1 MDDQSQVRPATSRFR
16 WNICGLLFFATV
28 IAYMDRGVLGNLELQ
43 LEQSLH
49 FSSVAYG
56 YISASFLFTY
66 AIGFLIA
73 GWLTDKLGIR
83 TSFIIAIAFWSF
95 AAMAPGAA
103 TSAVTLGVAMFLL
116 GFGESANFP
125 ACMKT
130 VAEWFPKRERALAA
144 GLFNAGANVGNM
156 LVPGF
161 VAILATYLNWRMA
174 FVAAGSLGFIWLIFW
189 IWLYRKPE
197 EHKSV
202 SAEELALIQSDP
214 IDERTAT
221 MSWLS
226 LFPRRETW
234 AFAIGKFLT
243 DPIWWFWTF
252 WLPRYFQKTFHLTLG
267 KSSAPLMAI
276 YAFTCVGSIG
286 GGWLSSF
293 LLGRGWSL
301 NAARK
306 TALLV
311 CALCVLPVLY
321 APYVGNMWVVTGL
334 VALACAAHQGFS
346 ANMLTMP
353 SDLFPKSA
361 IGSVVGIG
369 SMCGAVVGCVLFI
382 SAGYISRI
390 SYTPLFVYAGSGYLV
405 ALALIHVLSP
415 KLEPAKVD

>member
-1 MDDQSQVRPATSRFR
+1 
-16 WNICGLLFFATV
+16 
-28 IAYMDRGVLGNLELQ
+28 
-43 LEQSLH
+43 
-49 FSSVAYG
+49 
-56 YISASFLFTY
+56 
-66 AIGFLIA
+66 
-73 GWLTDKLGIR
+73 
-83 TSFIIAIAFWSF
+83 
-95 AAMAPGAA
+95 
-103 TSAVTLGVAMFLL
+103 
-116 GFGESANFP
+116 
-125 ACMKT
+125 
-130 VAEWFPKRERALAA
+130 
-144 GLFNAGANVGNM
+144 
-156 LVPGF
+156 

-202 SAEELALIQSDP
+202 SAEELALIRSDP
-214 IDERTAT
+214 IDPGTGAT
-221 MSWLS
+221 MSPTMPWLS

-234 AFAIGKFLT
+234 AFAVGKFMT

-267 KSSAPLMAI
+267 KSSAPLMVI
-276 YAFTCVGSIG
+276 YAVTCFGSVG
-286 GGWLSSF
+286 GGWLSST
-293 LLGRGWSL
+293 LLHRGWTL

-311 CALCVLPVLY
+311 CALCVLPVLS
-321 APYVGNMWVVTGL
+321 APYMENMWVVVGL

-369 SMCGAVVGCVLFI
+369 SMFGALVGCVLFI

-405 ALALIHVLSP
+405 ALLLIHILSP
-415 KLEPAKVD
+415 KLEPAKVN